1 MFEAGGLACVLS
13 FIRDNASIIHKD
25 TLHSAMSV
33 VSRYVSS
40 YVSSTALSK
49 VYWVE
54 SKTPTSFIRL
64 CTKVEPSDESLPSSV
79 ECLSA
84 LLRHEDSAVADGGA
98 LKCFASLADRF
109 IRKNVDPFPLVSHG
123 LTSELL
129 NRLANAGGG
138 VKTSHATPGGKL

>member
-33 VSRYVSS
+33 VSRHVTSMFPP
-40 YVSSTALSK
+40 LSK
-49 VYWVE
+49 IDWFD

-109 IRKNVDPFPLVSHG
+109 IRKNVDPQPLTEHG
-123 LTSELL
+123 LTRELL
-129 NRLANAGGG
+129 SRLSGAAGPA
-138 VKTSHATPGGKL
+138 K

>member
-49 VYWVE
+49 VDWVD

-109 IRKNVDPFPLVSHG
+109 IRKNVDPQPLTEHG
-123 LTSELL
+123 LTRELL
-129 NRLANAGGG
+129 SRLSGAAGQA
-138 VKTSHATPGGKL
+138 K